1 MPSETLGFMLI
12 MQLQF
17 LATLS
22 LVDYEDESF
31 PLIHLAKGLR
41 WANLWWSPSYDMGGF
56 SECWERR
63 NGPINAPMFFGNT
76 TLAL

>member
-22 LVDYEDESF
+22 FVKYEAGGSY
-31 PLIHLAKGLR
+31 LIHFAEGLR
-41 WANLWWSPSYDMGGF
+41 
-56 SECWERR
+56 
-63 NGPINAPMFFGNT
+63 
-76 TLAL
+76 